1 MQNEKAD
8 WANGADAESLDD
20 GRQYLTFHL
29 GGESYGV
36 DILRVQEIK
45 GWSAVTHVPN
55 SPDYMLGVLNLR
67 GEIIPIVDLRVR
79 FGMAELEYLPTTV
92 VIVLRVN
99 GRSGVRR
106 TMGIVVDGVSDVLN
120 IAETMVKPTP
130 DFGAVV
136 NTEFISGLATVDG
149 RMVMLIDI
157 DRLLTS
163 GDLTDEAFEE
173 SAA

>member
-1 MQNEKAD
+1 MQREQPATTD
-8 WANGADAESLDD
+8 STMLEHDEGH
-20 GRQYLTFHL
+20 QYLTFHL
-29 GGESYGV
+29 AGESYGV

-45 GWSAVTHVPN
+45 GWTPVTHVPN

-79 FGMAELEYLPTTV
+79 FGMVEAEYLPTTV

-99 GRSGVRR
+99 SRRGGRR

-120 IAETMVKPTP
+120 IGEAEVRPTP

-136 NTEFISGLATVDG
+136 NTEYISGLATVDQ

-163 GDLTDEAFEE
+163 GDLTDESLAE